1 MRQVMKASGV
11 SMVAMLALSAATLL
25 NSGCGA
31 NTINGTSSTVTGAET
46 APAFVVGTDAPLASV
61 TSFNVQ
67 IQSITA
73 TTASGTSVNLI
84 SGTPTVDFAR
94 YDGLQTLIDMNDVP
108 VGTYTSVTV
117 TLGPATIG
125 YLNQVSG
132 QAPTIATENATL
144 TTDTVTKTLATP
156 LVVATSGPVG
166 LHMDFDLHKSIGV
179 DSNGQITGTVTPTI
193 TLGVVGPNDPGAYI
207 DEFTAAV
214 VSVNVTGQSFV
225 IQGPHGRN
233 FTVNVNGSTEW
244 DNNES
249 LNSLTTSSIVTLSGV
264 LDRADAT
271 IDADD
276 VAIDSQNG
284 FYAGGLVT
292 YVTPSSGTAT
302 DFQFYVHGTLP
313 TGTGVTLGQIDQVD
327 LTGSENFFIRRMHNT
342 LTQYFFNNGTM
353 LPGQHI
359 TVGGPATGATNGNAL
374 SVKRVV
380 LRQRGY
386 IATVVPGSVNLNNNS
401 FQIQV
406 TDFAGL
412 LIPQTVTVYVDGVTT
427 FRNGLS
433 SLSGVSSMTNIRVVG
448 LLLKDPSS
456 GNTILLARYVD
467 VLD

>member
-1 MRQVMKASGV
+1 MRQLRMASGV
-11 SMVAMLALSAATLL
+11 SVVAVLVLSAATLL
-25 NSGCGA
+25 NSGCGVNSIQSA
-31 NTINGTSSTVTGAET
+31 STVTGAET
-46 APAFVVGTDAPLASV
+46 APAFVIGTDAPLASV
-61 TSFNVQ
+61 TAFNVQ
-67 IQSITA
+67 IMSITA

-117 TLGPATIG
+117 TLGSATIG

-132 QAPTIATENATL
+132 SAPTIATENATL
-144 TTDTVTKTLATP
+144 TTNTVTKTLANP
-156 LVVATSGPVG
+156 LVIATSGPVG
-166 LHMDFDLHKSIGV
+166 LHMDFDLRQSIGV
-179 DSNGQITGTVTPTI
+179 DSSGQITGSVTPVI
-193 TLGVVGPNDPGAYI
+193 DLGVVGPNDAGAYI

-249 LNSLTTSSIVTLSGV
+249 LNSLTTSSIITLSGV

-342 LTQYFFNNGTM
+342 LTQYFFNSGAM

-359 TVGGPATGATNGNAL
+359 TVGGPASGATNGSAL

-386 IATVVPGSVNLNNNS
+386 IATVVPGSLNLNTNS
-401 FQIQV
+401 FQIQI
-406 TDFAGL
+406 TDLAGL
-412 LIPQTVTVYVDGVTT
+412 LIPQTVTVYVDGVTGW
-427 FRNGLS
+427 RNGLT

-467 VLD
+467 VLS

>member
-1 MRQVMKASGV
+1 MRQIVKAIGGPL
-11 SMVAMLALSAATLL
+11 VAVLTLSAATLM

-31 NTINGTSSTVTGAET
+31 NTLNSATGVTGALT

-67 IQSITA
+67 IESITA
-73 TTASGTSVNLI
+73 TTSTGTSVNLI

-125 YLNQVSG
+125 YLNVVSG
-132 QAPTIATENATL
+132 SAPTVQTEAATL
-144 TTDTVTKTLATP
+144 TTSTVSKTLANP
-156 LVVATSGPVG
+156 LVIATSGPVG
-166 LHMDFDLHKSIGV
+166 LHMDFDLHKSIAV
-179 DSNGQITGTVTPTI
+179 DSNGQITGSVTPNI

-214 VSVNVTGQSFV
+214 VSVNVTAQSFV

-233 FTVNVNGSTEW
+233 FTVDVNGQTEW

-249 LNSLTTSSIVTLSGV
+249 INSLSTSSIITLSGV
-264 LDRADAT
+264 LDRADST

-276 VAIDSQNG
+276 VSIVSQNG
-284 FYAGGLVT
+284 FYAGGLMT
-292 YVTPSSGTAT
+292 YVTPNSGTAT

-313 TGTGVTLGQIDQVD
+313 TGTGVTLGQIAQVD

-342 LTQYFFNNGTM
+342 LTQYLFNSSTL

-359 TVGGPATGATNGNAL
+359 TVGGPATGATNGSAL

-386 IATVVPGSVNLNNNS
+386 IATVVPGSMNASTNS
-401 FQIQV
+401 FKIQV

-412 LIPQTVTVYVDGVTT
+412 LIPQTVTVYTDGVTA
-427 FRNGLS
+427 FRNGLT
-433 SLSGVSSMTNIRVVG
+433 SLSGVSSMTDIRVVG
-448 LLLKDPSS
+448 LLIKDPSS